1 MARVTVKAK
10 VLVIEP
16 ENFGAGGKLVKEV
29 LGKEA
34 HKSPAGPAAIG
45 YGPAFAREY
54 IGPM

>member
-1 MARVTVKAK
+1 LARVTVKPE

-45 YGPAFAREY
+45 YGPAFARKC